1 MKKLMIVLVAGI
13 AALTM
18 AAAPQRGRPQPQRP
32 QPQRTMATKRG
43 PSKGPRNV
51 SRGRSHR
58 SHDRHDRLSSRDERL
73 IDAIED
79 ADSLHELRRYL
90 QAAAMSRSAEVRM
103 AMVDAL
109 ENEDSHGRSASDLAY
124 FIADPDE
131 EVSSAAF
138 SAWSSVL
145 EDVHGGRRARAIL
158 ETADI
163 LRGFSGG
170 LWQTPGAPLPAPAA
184 VPMMQPVVTQ
194 PVVQPVVT
202 QPVAQPVVTQ
212 PVAQPVVT
220 QPAAVP
226 AVY

>member
-1 MKKLMIVLVAGI
+1 MKKLMIVLVAGL

-18 AAAPQRGRPQPQRP
+18 DAAPQKGRPQQRP
-32 QPQRTMATKRG
+32 QQQRTMVKRAPARG
-43 PSKGPRNV
+43 PQMG
-51 SRGRSHR
+51 SRRHGGFDRG
-58 SHDRHDRLSSRDERL
+58 RHDRLGSHDRRL
-73 IDAIED
+73 IDAIEE
-79 ADSLHELRRYL
+79 ADSLRELRRYL

-131 EVSSAAF
+131 DVSAAAF

-184 VPMMQPVVTQ
+184 VPVMQQPVI
-194 PVVQPVVT
+194 
-202 QPVAQPVVTQ
+202 TQ

-220 QPAAVP
+220 QPATVP
-226 AVY
+226 AAY